1 MKINCLPLGDIQ
13 TNCYLISTEKAALVI
28 DPGFISKAVEDF
40 LSENCDKERLI
51 LLTHA
56 HFDHIGGACDLRAKT
71 ETKIAIGEFENASL
85 SDKNVNL
92 CNLFGADIKPFSAD
106 ITLKDNQ
113 DFSVG
118 DIDIKVFHTPGH
130 TAGGVSY
137 LIDNYLFSGD
147 TLFLESIGRT
157 DFPQG
162 DFSVL
167 FASVKRLYQLDDNI
181 SVFAGHGDKTTIA
194 HEKMYNPFV

>member
-92 CNLFGADIKPFSAD
+92 CNLFGADIKPFSA
-106 ITLKDNQ
+106 
-113 DFSVG
+113 
-118 DIDIKVFHTPGH
+118 
-130 TAGGVSY
+130 
-137 LIDNYLFSGD
+137 
-147 TLFLESIGRT
+147 EIGR
-157 DFPQG
+157 
-162 DFSVL
+162 
-167 FASVKRLYQLDDNI
+167 
-181 SVFAGHGDKTTIA
+181 A
-194 HEKMYNPFV
+194 HV

>member
-13 TNCYLISTEKAALVI
+13 TNCYLISTDNAALVI
-28 DPGFISKAVEDF
+28 DPGFESAEVEQF
-40 LSENCDKERLI
+40 LKENSSKERLI

-56 HFDHIGGACDLRAKT
+56 HFDHIGGAAVLRKNT
-71 ETKIAIGEFENASL
+71 NTDIAIGEIENPSL
-85 SDKNVNL
+85 SDKTVNL
-92 CNLFGADIKPFSAD
+92 CNLFGADIESYSAD
-106 ITLKDNQ
+106 ILLKDNQ
-113 DFSVG
+113 EFSVG
-118 DIDIKVFHTPGH
+118 DICIKVIHTPGH

-137 LIDNYLFSGD
+137 LIDDFLFSGD

-162 DFSVL
+162 NFSVL
-167 FASVKRLYQLDDNI
+167 SASVKKLYELDGNI
-181 SVFAGHGDKTTIA
+181 TVFAGHGDKTTIA

>member
-118 DIDIKVFHTPGH
+118 DIYIKVFHTPGH